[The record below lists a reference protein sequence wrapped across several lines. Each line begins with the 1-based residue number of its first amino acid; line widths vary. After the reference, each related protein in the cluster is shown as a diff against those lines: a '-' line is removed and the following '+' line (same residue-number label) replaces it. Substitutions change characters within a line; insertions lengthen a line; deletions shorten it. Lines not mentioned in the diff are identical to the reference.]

1 MEVGATENG
10 LPEIRGPLAEEEEDL
25 DENDENESM
34 VSSVVDRY
42 KDDHCFCV
50 IEFLDYV
57 IIHLN
62 NTNLLQVWLCQW
74 WCSQWKEKCTD
85 RY

>member
-1 MEVGATENG
+1 MGATENG

-42 KDDHCFCV
+42 RDDHCFCDW
-50 IEFLDYV
+50 I
-57 IIHLN
+57 
-62 NTNLLQVWLCQW
+62 
-74 WCSQWKEKCTD
+74 S
-85 RY
+85 

>member
-1 MEVGATENG
+1 MGATENG

-50 IEFLDYV
+50 IGFPCEHSVWFPTFL
-57 IIHLN
+57 
-62 NTNLLQVWLCQW
+62 WLIYPSTQT
-74 WCSQWKEKCTD
+74 KH
-85 RY
+85 Y